1 MPIMNEENIQA
12 PPPNFASAIREISHG
27 KYSWSDLRH
36 DVIAGLTVGIVAIPL
51 AMALAI
57 AIDVPPQ
64 YGLYTSIVAGAL
76 IALTGGSRF
85 NISGP
90 TAAFVVILLPITH
103 QYGLGGL
110 LMATCMA
117 GLILIMM
124 GLTGLGRLV
133 QYIPYPVTLGFT
145 AGIAVVI
152 AVLQLKDFLGLS
164 LGQPE
169 LHFLDKLI
177 QIAQALPSAHSADLI
192 IGALTLGIL
201 ITWRRIPLAIP
212 GHLPALIIGSG
223 VAWLMMHFSADLS
236 VQTIG
241 SRFSYWADG
250 IEHSGIPAMLPA
262 LTVPW
267 LQSGANGA
275 PLELSL
281 SMIRELI
288 GPALAIALLGAIES
302 LLCAVVADG
311 MTGTK
316 HNPNAELVGQGLGN
330 VVAPFF
336 GGITATAAIAR
347 TVTSIRSGAHSPLA
361 AIIHAAV
368 VLLAV
373 LLLAPMLSH
382 VPMAALAALLLMT
395 AWNMSEAKHVAFT
408 LRTAQRSDVAVL
420 LTCFTLTVVFDMVI
434 AVTVGVV
441 LAALLFIRRMTE
453 LTATHILDRHQHPHL
468 NNLPAEIAVY
478 DINGPLF
485 FGAAEKALNVLHRTN
500 QGIKVVIIDMSDVP
514 MIDMTA
520 LVALRSA
527 LAQLGKRKI
536 PVVFANPSAQVVDTL
551 HQAGLSEI
559 EGKMLFRTDLAAAR
573 DAALELAHRAH
584 V

>member
-1 MPIMNEENIQA
+1 MNKENLATSA
-12 PPPNFASAIREISHG
+12 PQPAFASAIRETCQKG
-27 KYSWSDLRH
+27 YSWSDLRH
-36 DVIAGLTVGIVAIPL
+36 DLIAGLTVGIVAIPL

-110 LMATCMA
+110 LTATCMA

-133 QYIPYPVTLGFT
+133 QFIPYPVTLGFT

-152 AVLQLKDFLGLS
+152 AVLQLKDFLGLT
-164 LGQPE
+164 LGQSE

-177 QIAQALPSAHSADLI
+177 QIAHALPSPRTADLI
-192 IGALTLGIL
+192 IGVLTLGIL
-201 ITWRRIPLAIP
+201 IAWRRLPLPIP

-236 VQTIG
+236 AQTIG
-241 SRFSYWADG
+241 SRFSYWVDG
-250 IEHSGIPAMLPA
+250 VEHAGIPAMLPA
-262 LTVPW
+262 LSFPW
-267 LQSGANGA
+267 QQPGANGA
-275 PLELSL
+275 PLGLSF

-288 GPALAIALLGAIES
+288 GPAFAIAMLGAIES

-330 VVAPFF
+330 VVAPFL

-347 TVTSIRSGAHSPLA
+347 TVTSIRSAARSPLA

-373 LLLAPMLSH
+373 LLLAPLLSH

-395 AWNMSEAKHVAFT
+395 AWNMSEAKHVVFT
-408 LRTAQRSDVAVL
+408 LRTAPRSDVAVL
-420 LTCFTLTVVFDMVI
+420 LTCFTLTVIFDMVI
-434 AVTVGVV
+434 AVAVGVA
-441 LAALLFIRRMTE
+441 LAAVLFIQRMTE
-453 LTATHILDRHQHPHL
+453 LTATRILDRQHHPHL
-468 NNLPAEIAVY
+468 SDLPAEIAVY

-500 QGIKVVIIDMSDVP
+500 QGIKVIIIDLSDVP

-536 PVVFANPSAQVVDTL
+536 PVVFANPSPQVVDTL
-551 HQAGLSEI
+551 HQSGLNEI
-559 EGKMLFRTDLAAAR
+559 EGKILFRTDLAAAR
-573 DAALELAHRAH
+573 DAALTLAHRR
-584 V
+584 